1 MWEESTIYLYV
12 DLKIQYC
19 VNFRNYFLIQS
30 DGDTKDQRSHGNP
43 SQYGRCQPERAEKL
57 EQ

>member
-1 MWEESTIYLYV
+1 MHG

-19 VNFRNYFLIQS
+19 INFLIQS

-43 SQYGRCQPERAEKL
+43 SQYGRCQPERAREL